1 MCVMATGCKPI
12 GKDMMTEATPNGGMI
27 IAVRGV
33 RKTFHKG
40 DVEVTPL
47 EGVDLDV
54 PRGEFFALM
63 GPSGSGK
70 STLLNLIAGIDKPTA
85 GHIVV
90 NGEDITDWNEDRLA
104 DWRTRTVGY
113 IFQQF
118 NLMPVL
124 TAYENIELPLL
135 LLPISKKK
143 RRTLVLTAL
152 ELVELADRADHY
164 PRQLSGGQEQR
175 VAIARAVATDPAII
189 LADEPTGNLD
199 RESAAGVM
207 DLLVSLNLRFGKTV
221 VLVTHDPAVA
231 GRATR
236 TMRMHKGLLVDHQI
250 AIADEVPA

>member
-1 MCVMATGCKPI
+1 MPDI
-12 GKDMMTEATPNGGMI
+12 SPNNDTI
-27 IAVRGV
+27 IDVRGV
-33 RKTFHKG
+33 KKTFRKG

-47 EGVDLDV
+47 EGADLTV
-54 PRGEFFALM
+54 PRGEFLALM

-70 STLLNLIAGIDKPTA
+70 STLLNLVAGIDKPTA
-85 GHIVV
+85 GRIIVG
-90 NGEDITDWNEDRLA
+90 GEDVTDWDENRLA
-104 DWRTRTVGY
+104 AWRTRAIGY

-124 TAYENIELPLL
+124 TAYENVELPLL
-135 LLPISKKK
+135 LLHLAKQQ
-143 RRTLVLTAL
+143 RRKVVLTAL
-152 ELVELADRADHY
+152 ELVGLADRADHY

-221 VLVTHDPAVA
+221 ALVTHDPAVA

-236 TMRMHKGLLVDHQI
+236 VMRLDKGLLVHHETPV
-250 AIADEVPA
+250 AEVTA